1 MRWRNS
7 AGAISPIL
15 VLGLIGSV
23 ALGATPT
30 GTFNQAGQGACPG
43 VPAINVAFSYLLTDG
58 TVMVQDQ
65 SNQYQNWWRLTPDNT
80 GSYLCGTWTQLASIP
95 NSFGYGPRFYASA
108 VLPDGRFIIAG
119 GEYNLGSS
127 TATNVAKAAIYL
139 PRTDQWLPVRPP
151 TGWTTIGDAQGV
163 VLPNGQW
170 MLADSQSTKQALFNA
185 NNLTW
190 TPTGSQFGAGT
201 NDESAWTLLPDGS
214 VFTVLDDGGNGPPQP
229 AQRWVSGSTGLP
241 IGTWYSAG
249 TVDQELFDKRSEM
262 GPQVL
267 MMDGKVLAIG
277 ATGNVSIYTPPA
289 VTSPPSTLPGSWT
302 DTTVLP
308 ATCGSGG
315 TSQCGGNDAPGALLP
330 SGNVLTFAG
339 PIGDGT
345 KANEFRSGS
354 HFFEYDRTAI
364 SPVWNQVTEPA
375 GLAGQILNDAS
386 FVGTL
391 LMLPNGQVLF
401 TDGIGSGNSV
411 WTYTPNG
418 TPNGAWRPTI
428 TAFPATITRN
438 QTYTIFG
445 TLFNGMSQTSYYGDD
460 AQNASNFPIVQGTI
474 TGTGHVFYGRTH
486 DHSAMGVAQTT
497 LPVSTKFEL
506 WTCPQTK
513 NAACVPETGA
523 ATLRVI
529 ANGIPSAP
537 VNVTIN

>member
-1 MRWRNS
+1 
-7 AGAISPIL
+7 
-15 VLGLIGSV
+15 LGLIGSA

-58 TVMVQDQ
+58 TVIAQDQ
-65 SNQYQNWWRLTPDNT
+65 RNQFQNWWRLTPDNT

-95 NSFGYGPRFYASA
+95 NTFNYGPRFFAAA

-119 GEYNLGSS
+119 GEYNLGL
-127 TATNVAKAAIYL
+127 NQVNINKAAIYL

-151 TGWTTIGDAQGV
+151 TGWTTIGDAQSV
-163 VLPNGQW
+163 VLPSGQW

-185 NNLTW
+185 NNLTF

-214 VFTVLDDGGNGPPQP
+214 VFSVLNNAGSGPQN
-229 AQRWVSGSTGLP
+229 AQRWVPGSTGSP
-241 IGTWYSAG
+241 IGTWFSAG
-249 TVDQELFDKRSEM
+249 TVGQELFDTAQEM

-267 MMDGKVLAIG
+267 MMDGNVLAIG

-289 VTSPPSTLPGSWT
+289 TTSPPSILPGSWAN
-302 DTTVLP
+302 TTVLP

-315 TSQCGGNDAPGALLP
+315 NSQCGGNDAAGVLLP
-330 SGNVLTFAG
+330 SGNVLMFSG
-339 PIGDGT
+339 PVGISG
-345 KANEFRSGS
+345 NEFPTGS
-354 HFFEYDRTAI
+354 HFFEFDRTVN
-364 SPVWNQVTEPA
+364 PPPWNQVTEPA
-375 GLAGQILNDAS
+375 GLTTQISTDPS
-386 FVGTL
+386 YVGTL

-401 TDGIGSGNSV
+401 TDGINVSGAPRNGV

-418 TPNGAWRPTI
+418 TPNPAWQPTI
-428 TAFPATITRN
+428 TSFPATITRN
-438 QTYTIFG
+438 QTYSIFG

-460 AQNASNFPIVQGTI
+460 LQNASNYPIVQVTI
-474 TGTGHVFYGRTH
+474 TATGHVYYGRTH

-513 NAACVPETGA
+513 GSACVPETGA

-529 ANGIPSAP
+529 ANGVPSAP